1 MKLTKAEVIMFA
13 AKRLT
18 QPFSVEDLVV
28 EAWKL
33 DKEKFGLS
41 GFEQQYPSNN
51 KVYVVL
57 MGKKGL
63 YQDKIERVGQG
74 MLRVK

>member
-1 MKLTKAEVIMFA
+1 MTDIIMFA
-13 AKRLT
+13 AKKLP

-33 DKEKFGLS
+33 DKEKIGLD
-41 GFEQQYPSNN
+41 GFKQFYPNNN
-51 KVYVVL
+51 KILSAL

-63 YQDKIERVGQG
+63 YNGGKLVKLGKG
-74 MLRVK
+74 MLQIR